1 MSSTVVPSGAP
12 ATTLFEAVL
21 PAAGADV
28 ARRRLRD
35 GLVVL
40 GATLALWLSAKVSI
54 PIGPVPISMQTFA
67 VLAIGAA
74 LGPRLGALAVL
85 AYLGQGAL
93 GLPVFAGT
101 PEKGIGLA
109 YMVGPTGG
117 YLVGFAVAAFT
128 VGLLAR
134 RGWDRSVVPATAM
147 MLIGHAVVFAFGL
160 LWLGTVIGWDRPV
173 LSIGLTPFLIG
184 TLAKSLLA
192 AVVLPGAWRL
202 LGRPR

>member
-1 MSSTVVPSGAP
+1 MSTTAVSPGAP
-12 ATTLFEAVL
+12 DATLFEAVL
-21 PAAGADV
+21 PADARGAS
-28 ARRRLRD
+28 R
-35 GLVVL
+35 GLLADALAVL
-40 GATLALWLSAKVSI
+40 GATLALWVSAKVSI

-117 YLVGFAVAAFT
+117 YLVGFAVAAFA

-160 LWLGTVIGWDRPV
+160 LWLGTVIGWDKPV
-173 LSIGLTPFLIG
+173 LEIGLTPFLIG

-192 AVVLPGAWRL
+192 AAVLPGAWRL

>member
-21 PAAGADV
+21 PAAGAD
-28 ARRRLRD
+28 ALRRRLRD

-85 AYLGQGAL
+85 AYLAQGAL

-109 YMVGPTGG
+109 
-117 YLVGFAVAAFT
+117 
-128 VGLLAR
+128 
-134 RGWDRSVVPATAM
+134 
-147 MLIGHAVVFAFGL
+147 
-160 LWLGTVIGWDRPV
+160 
-173 LSIGLTPFLIG
+173 
-184 TLAKSLLA
+184 
-192 AVVLPGAWRL
+192 
-202 LGRPR
+202 

>member
-1 MSSTVVPSGAP
+1 MSSTAVSPGAP
-12 ATTLFEAVL
+12 GATLFEAAV
-21 PAAGADV
+21 PATDAGA
-28 ARRRLRD
+28 ARARLRD
-35 GLVVL
+35 VLVVL
-40 GATLALWLSAKVSI
+40 GASLALWVSAKVSI

-117 YLVGFAVAAFT
+117 YLVGFAVAAFV

-134 RGWDRSVVPATAM
+134 RRWDRNVVSATAM

-160 LWLGTVIGWDRPV
+160 LWLGTVIGWDKPV
-173 LSIGLTPFLIG
+173 LEIGLTPFLIG

-192 AVVLPGAWRL
+192 AAVLPGAWRL
-202 LGRPR
+202 LGRSR